1 MTTTKKKTTTRSKQ
15 PILMH
20 ECLHE
25 DKFSELDK
33 RTKETHD
40 IITGNGTPD
49 AGLVVQMVKVN
60 LTQTEI
66 LKSLTKLDTTIENLT
81 KKYDESISTANAAK
95 HAVEAYKK
103 EMSAFDDGKASE
115 QQYIK
120 DKTERIK
127 MYKDISHSTYTRWIT
142 TVSVLIAALALVY
155 NIFFKESKMEQ
166 ALGTKIDNLGVPAA
180 ITRSGKLYP
189 LPDSV
194 RLIMFKVN
202 ENISDSIDSTVIN
215 N

>member
-1 MTTTKKKTTTRSKQ
+1 MSATKKRVITRKTPTV
-15 PILMH
+15 IH

-25 DKFSELDK
+25 DKFAELTA
-33 RTKETHD
+33 RTKETHN
-40 IITGNGTPD
+40 IITGNGTPEN
-49 AGLVVQMVKVN
+49 GLIVQMVKVN

-66 LKSLTKLDTTIENLT
+66 LKTLSKLDGSIEILT
-81 KKYDESISTANAAK
+81 KKYEESIETATSAK
-95 HAVEAYKK
+95 HAVETYKK
-103 EMSAFDDGKASE
+103 EMSAFDEGKHSE
-115 QQYIK
+115 KDYIK
-120 DKTERIK
+120 AKNDRLKQLN
-127 MYKDISHSTYTRWIT
+127 DLQHSRYTRWIT